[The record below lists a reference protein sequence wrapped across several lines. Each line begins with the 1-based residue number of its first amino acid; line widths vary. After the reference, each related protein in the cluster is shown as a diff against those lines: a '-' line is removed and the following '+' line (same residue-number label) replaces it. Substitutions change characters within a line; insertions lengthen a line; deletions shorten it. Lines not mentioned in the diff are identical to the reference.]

1 RVISKQLEFDADRPV
16 IEVSLFGEHID
27 DELIEN
33 CRRQLSNYKLENAEL
48 EVFQGYRDN
57 SHEAT
62 LTSTLR
68 TGIVEEL
75 YKQNEQVMRS
85 KDERIDFLEREVI
98 RLKGAENQSQ
108 EIGQEIK
115 ALYPGLEAFTLNR
128 TLYLRLDP
136 MKQDTTYLALAEFK
150 KPLSKADTRKL
161 EEWLK
166 ARVKTD
172 KVMVVVR

>member
-1 RVISKQLEFDADRPV
+1 VVRSWITVFVIVTILPSTFLAYRTVQRSVFERNAQAFIAQEFAFPNTRVISKQLEFDADRPV

-75 YKQNEQVMRS
+75 YKQNEQV
-85 KDERIDFLEREVI
+85 
-98 RLKGAENQSQ
+98 
-108 EIGQEIK
+108 
-115 ALYPGLEAFTLNR
+115 
-128 TLYLRLDP
+128 
-136 MKQDTTYLALAEFK
+136 
-150 KPLSKADTRKL
+150 
-161 EEWLK
+161 
-166 ARVKTD
+166 
-172 KVMVVVR
+172 